1 MSGEAKLTLRER
13 AALAWQQTSAK
24 RRLWAD
30 ELQREV
36 EEKFGIDCEVKIIHT
51 QLRPEAHVNDLR
63 FVLGRYGEGGVR
75 QSKQLKLL
83 QQCPQ
88 CQRDAEIDID
98 GLEDLGAYLEFLE
111 FLADAP
117 DFFCRKTFHNLSKEA
132 AAKTS
137 VATAAEQST
146 SV

>member
-24 RRLWAD
+24 RTLWAD
-30 ELQREV
+30 ELRREV
-36 EEKFGIDCEVKIIHT
+36 EEKFGIDCEVEIIHM
-51 QLRPEAHVNDLR
+51 QLRPVAHVNDLR
-63 FVLGRYGEGGVR
+63 FVLGKYGENGVR

-83 QQCPQ
+83 QQCSQ
-88 CQRDAEIDID
+88 CQRDAEIDIA
-98 GLEDLGAYLEFLE
+98 GLEQLGAYLQ

-117 DFFCRKTFHNLSKEA
+117 DFFCLKTFHNRPKKA

>member
-36 EEKFGIDCEVKIIHT
+36 EEKLGIDCEVKIIHT

-98 GLEDLGAYLEFLE
+98 GLEDLGAYLEFL
-111 FLADAP
+111 ADAP
-117 DFFCRKTFHNLSKEA
+117 SFFCFKNCHDSSKKA
-132 AAKTS
+132 VAKTS
-137 VATAAEQST
+137 VATAAEQSM